1 MREIFIQ
8 KHSEKK
14 LHQRNT
20 MRLGT
25 PYARNQKQKLEQV
38 KARQRR
44 LGDAYLV
51 ANKLQMRRNRRK
63 RRDRGQVFLPLD
75 LK

>member
-1 MREIFIQ
+1 
-8 KHSEKK
+8 
-14 LHQRNT
+14 

>member
-1 MREIFIQ
+1 
-8 KHSEKK
+8 
-14 LHQRNT
+14 

-25 PYARNQKQKLEQV
+25 NYSRNQKQKLEQI

-44 LGDAYLV
+44 LGEAYKTS
-51 ANKLQMRRNRRK
+51 NKLQMRRNRRK
-63 RRDRGQVFLPLD
+63 RRDSGQTFLPFD